1 MCDRLL
7 RLRNVLTMMH
17 LEGDIRLSLTE
28 AQWTVV
34 QDLTILLKSFMV
46 AQKLL
51 EGESYVT
58 ISLIPYMIYK
68 IRKGLT
74 TAHTNPGPSA
84 QVQSITTLMLWKFE
98 EEFGSGQENT
108 IATEHLTEG
117 PRWRVKGIP
126 RLALMESSLDP

>member
-1 MCDRLL
+1 
-7 RLRNVLTMMH
+7 MH

-34 QDLTILLKSFMV
+34 QDLTILLKPFMV

-74 TAHTNPGPSA
+74 TANTNPDSVVG
-84 QVQSITTLMLWKFE
+84 K
-98 EEFGSGQENT
+98 
-108 IATEHLTEG
+108 
-117 PRWRVKGIP
+117 
-126 RLALMESSLDP
+126 

>member
-1 MCDRLL
+1 
-7 RLRNVLTMMH
+7 MH

-68 IRKGLT
+68 IRKDLPQLIPT
-74 TAHTNPGPSA
+74 QDP
-84 QVQSITTLMLWKFE
+84 QLKFK
-98 EEFGSGQENT
+98 
-108 IATEHLTEG
+108 A
-117 PRWRVKGIP
+117 
-126 RLALMESSLDP
+126 